1 MAVAFRSDAE
11 VTNGTA
17 GTSVT
22 VAKPASI
29 VDTGDNPDRD
39 HLIAII
45 AAAGA
50 PSITPPADW
59 NLVDTIASGSAVT
72 MWVYEKLAAAEGASW
87 TWTLGSSLRN
97 WGWVGAYTGVDPD
110 DPVYGSQDT
119 ATLTAS
125 VSLSSGDQVPPAGVY
140 IAAAAATRTASG
152 SATTWTVADN
162 FDDLTVNERADL
174 STNAGAGTDIS
185 GVVAD
190 ATWATFYEGTLSAT
204 ATASQ
209 NQTAGVAEFIAL
221 RPYFVPYTGDVAGT
235 GLVIEAAFDVDPD
248 SDSTDWTWT
257 DLTADGHEPGRVT
270 MRHGRANRATVA
282 DPSELRFT
290 LLNLAG
296 KYTAPTGTYAAK
308 MIRNLPLRIRLNGFG
323 TSVGGLGYH
332 RGTFFLASMT
342 PRWDASTNFAVVD
355 IVASGRLRRI
365 QQRDEPVHSAAYT
378 AIQRMPSSSGYTAPV
393 AHWPCED
400 ESGST
405 KAASAV
411 AGVAAAIV
419 SNVEFGAGAGPTGS
433 APLMVMSAS
442 TTFDAPVPAYP
453 ATGTWTVMFATMV
466 PDETGVET
474 GLLAWRTTGTAA
486 LWRVSIAPG
495 APSALHLRVYN
506 TAGAQILDTSVSVT
520 ESTFYTFPQF
530 IRLEATQDGTGVDYE
545 LSYESADDGS
555 GLTGTLA
562 ANTSGNVTTFT
573 IGAQPGLADIVM
585 GHIALHTQ
593 PGANGLFTTT
603 AVLDANAGEWPW
615 ARFGRL
621 CQEQNIPYIN
631 RASDNQDLEMGPQQA
646 ASFMQLIRE
655 AETVEGCVIHDSGGI
670 SNFGLLS
677 FPARDDRENIDAALT
692 LDMAQSQVAQ
702 PFTPILDDQD
712 IVNDVEVSRVGGSS
726 ARVEDDASI
735 ARDGR
740 YRQQVTVNTE
750 DDLYLADLAGW
761 RVNLGTVAG
770 MRFPSVSW
778 NMRHPNSVGLA
789 ESWVAMTLF
798 QRLDILN
805 PPSQYPPDDIRTI
818 LEGHT
823 ETISADTWTVTANLS
838 PYDPNHVFVLAD
850 TSDTDEWLG
859 RATGDP
865 DCALRTAVDADDT
878 ALVFDPNAFR
888 WTQYAGM
895 VLTGAEGY
903 AFAADAAALDITGD
917 IDLRADITLTSW
929 NPGTYQSIVAKYHTG
944 GTKSY
949 DLGVN
954 TTGLLSIF
962 WSNDG
967 TADLNADST
976 TSPTPGPGGRL
987 AIRATLDVNNGAA
1000 GKTATFYT
1008 APTMAG
1014 PWTQLGSAVTT
1025 AGTTSIFSSTAILEI
1040 GSDESGAFDRA
1051 TGTIHSAQVRSGID
1065 GTIVA
1070 NPDFSAQAI
1079 GTTAFVDSAGV
1090 AWTLTGAA
1098 AIDSD
1103 FPLDIRLGGE
1113 VVTLS
1118 GISTT
1123 AATYVAAG
1131 AMSTANNAAVTPALY
1146 AGATANDLICV
1157 VARIRAASAGTLTTP
1172 AGYTR
1177 VPLGTWT
1184 EADEMQLYVKVH
1196 TGSESNPTVTPT
1208 GGSAGDTVSAV
1219 TFGLRN
1225 MPITLDDLADLV
1237 VASQTL
1243 TNSSAQN
1250 ITYPGLVP
1258 KRDGAPIDG
1267 CVVLLFGGKDDDW
1280 TSVAAVSGSTE
1291 ALDSSSSTGNDQGLV
1306 IDYVIQTTATS
1317 IGSGSFTVTG
1327 GASAVSSAAI
1337 VALAGGYQTGTASA
1351 RSVNGVV
1358 KSHAVGTVIE
1368 VEDPGVLSM

>member
-1 MAVAFRSDAE
+1 MAVAFRSDNE

-22 VAKPASI
+22 VSKPASI

-59 NLVDTIASGSAVT
+59 NLVDTVASGSAVT
-72 MWVYEKLAAAEGASW
+72 MWVYEKLASSEGASW

-110 DPVYGSQDT
+110 DPISGGPHEDS
-119 ATLTAS
+119 TLTSSLTLDAGGS
-125 VSLSSGDQVPPAGVY
+125 VAPAGAY
-140 IAAAAATRTASG
+140 IMAVAATRTASG
-152 SATTWTVADN
+152 AATTWTVADA
-162 FDDLTVNERADL
+162 FDGLTVNERADV
-174 STNAGAGTDIS
+174 STNAGAGTDIC
-185 GVVAD
+185 GAVGD
-190 ATWATFYEGTLSAT
+190 ALWTQFYTQTLGST

-209 NQTAGVAEFIAL
+209 TQTAGVAEFVAL
-221 RPYFVPYTGDVAGT
+221 RPYFVPYTGDLAGT

-248 SDSTDWTWT
+248 SDSSDWTWT

-282 DPSELRFT
+282 DPSEARFT

-296 KYTAPTGTYAAK
+296 KYTSPTGAYAAK

-712 IVNDVEVSRVGGSS
+712 IANDVEVSRVGGSS

-750 DDLYLADLAGW
+750 NDLYLADLAGW

-778 NMRHPNSVGLA
+778 NMRHPNSVTLA

-818 LEGHT
+818 LEGFT

-838 PYDPNHVFVLAD
+838 PYDPNHVFVLAE
-850 TSDTDEWLG
+850 TSSDTDQWLG
-859 RATGDP
+859 RLTGDA
-865 DCALRTAVDADDT
+865 DCALRTAIDSDDT
-878 ALVFDPNAFR
+878 AIVFDPNCYR
-888 WTQYAGM
+888 
-895 VLTGAEGY
+895 LT
-903 AFAADAAALDITGD
+903 T
-917 IDLRADITLTSW
+917 
-929 NPGTYQSIVAKYHTG
+929 
-944 GTKSY
+944 
-949 DLGVN
+949 
-954 TTGLLSIF
+954 
-962 WSNDG
+962 
-967 TADLNADST
+967 TAD
-976 TSPTPGPGGRL
+976 
-987 AIRATLDVNNGAA
+987 
-1000 GKTATFYT
+1000 
-1008 APTMAG
+1008 
-1014 PWTQLGSAVTT
+1014 
-1025 AGTTSIFSSTAILEI
+1025 
-1040 GSDESGAFDRA
+1040 
-1051 TGTIHSAQVRSGID
+1051 
-1065 GTIVA
+1065 
-1070 NPDFSAQAI
+1070 
-1079 GTTAFVDSAGV
+1079 
-1090 AWTLTGAA
+1090 
-1098 AIDSD
+1098 D
-1103 FPLDIRLGGE
+1103 FPLDVRLGGE

-1118 GISTT
+1118 GIATT

-1131 AMSTANNAAVTPALY
+1131 AMSTQNNAAVTPALY

-1172 AGYTR
+1172 DGYTR

-1225 MPITLDDLADLV
+1225 MPITLTDLADLV

-1250 ITYPGLVP
+1250 IIYPGLVP

-1280 TSVAAVSGSTE
+1280 TSVAAVSGFTE
-1291 ALDSSSSTGNDQGLV
+1291 ALDSSSTTGNDQGLV